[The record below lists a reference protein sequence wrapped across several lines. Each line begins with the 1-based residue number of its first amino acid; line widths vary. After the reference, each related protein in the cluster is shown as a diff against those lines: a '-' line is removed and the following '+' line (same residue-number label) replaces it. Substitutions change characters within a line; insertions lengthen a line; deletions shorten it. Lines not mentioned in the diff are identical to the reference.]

1 MKSCTIPA
9 PSFPRNENHKVLKQ
23 RWRHFTSLK
32 LCQCSQIPQPPPRVT
47 STFNRMKTTIIGLII
62 YKYSTLTSIHHL
74 ARQMTEGNF
83 GLTFV
88 PHSLNLTPETK
99 RRNLR
104 LPSAFISFSYTSNTE
119 KDSSTRQAILTP
131 VTNSRAV
138 AHKNWMAEVKSKTSC
153 SPSILSIN
161 FMTTRKSQIVPYWK
175 LNTDLCVGSPQL

>member
-1 MKSCTIPA
+1 MTNLEIFLFLNLSEVIQENLGLYLPPNSPDLHQNNKMKSCTIPA
-9 PSFPRNENHKVLKQ
+9 LSFPRNENHKVLKQ

-119 KDSSTRQAILTP
+119 KDSSTR
-131 VTNSRAV
+131 
-138 AHKNWMAEVKSKTSC
+138 
-153 SPSILSIN
+153 
-161 FMTTRKSQIVPYWK
+161 
-175 LNTDLCVGSPQL
+175 

>member
-1 MKSCTIPA
+1 MKSCSIPA

-23 RWRHFTSLK
+23 RWRHSTSLK

-62 YKYSTLTSIHHL
+62 YKHSTLTRLHHL
-74 ARQMTEGNF
+74 AREMTEGNF
-83 GLTFV
+83 GDL
-88 PHSLNLTPETK
+88 SLNLTPETK
-99 RRNLR
+99 RRSLR
-104 LPSAFISFSYTSNTE
+104 LSSAFISFSYTSNTE
-119 KDSSTRQAILTP
+119 KDSSTRQAILTR

>member
-1 MKSCTIPA
+1 MTNLEIFLFLNLSEVIQENLGLSLPPNSPDLHQNNKMKSCSIPA

-32 LCQCSQIPQPPPRVT
+32 LCQCSQIPQPPPKVT

-119 KDSSTRQAILTP
+119 KDSSTR
-131 VTNSRAV
+131 
-138 AHKNWMAEVKSKTSC
+138 
-153 SPSILSIN
+153 
-161 FMTTRKSQIVPYWK
+161 
-175 LNTDLCVGSPQL
+175 